1 MYLSP
6 LITSNIKGSF
16 TVEKKKYDLALHS
29 IFYGLLSYVTAAV
42 HYVMLNAGFL
52 KYPPYL
58 SNKAGQD
65 YEILRLIWRARI
77 FRSMLSLL
85 VRSPFRK
92 HMLKLIRFQA
102 PLPVNS
108 GCVIVIC
115 HTPWERLLKQ
125 WCLENNFGLA
135 VTSGKLP
142 GKKKQIMRN
151 GKGYKELKDLAN
163 YLKQDGKII
172 ITADTFNN
180 LTDCPVKFLGETC
193 NASLFPARLAS
204 LAKVP
209 LIVAIPVLYQGA
221 IHFISGPSFDFRRTK
236 PNYSFTT
243 KNILHFLEKQILNN
257 PSIYPF
263 YVK

>member
-1 MYLSP
+1 MYISP
-6 LITSNIKGSF
+6 LITSITKSNF

-29 IFYGLLSYVTAAV
+29 IFYSLLSYVTAAV
-42 HYVMLNAGFL
+42 HYLALNAGLL

-58 SNKAGQD
+58 LNTAGED
-65 YEILRLIWRARI
+65 YKILRLIWRARI
-77 FRSMLSLL
+77 FRSMLSIL
-85 VRSPFRK
+85 VRSPFRRR
-92 HMLKLIRFQA
+92 MLRLINFTI

-135 VTSGKLP
+135 ITSGKLTSE
-142 GKKKQIMRN
+142 KKQIMRN
-151 GKGYKELKDLAN
+151 GKGYKELKDLAT
-163 YLKQDGKII
+163 YLKQNGRII

-180 LTDCPVKFLGETC
+180 LTDCPVQFLGEIS
-193 NASLFPARLAS
+193 NASLFPARLAGM
-204 LAKVP
+204 ANVP
-209 LIVAIPVLYQGA
+209 LIVAIPFLYKGN

-236 PNYSFTT
+236 PNFSAVT
-243 KNILHFLEKQILNN
+243 KNILHFLEHQILKD
-257 PSIYPF
+257 PSICPF